1 MHALAPKNYGADMKK
16 SLLKTLLCLVIAA
29 SMVFSMAA
37 CGGKTNGGNNE
48 THSDVPAFVKSM
60 ELLYAEGFTVDYY
73 EDGYKLITVKD
84 GPDIYLVIPENA
96 DSAVTQKLIKSL
108 GVKVIKLY
116 QPITNIYLAAT
127 ATMCL
132 FDAMDALKNVTMSS
146 LKVDDWYVQGAI
158 DAMNSGKMAYAGK
171 YSAPDFEQILAKGCK
186 LALESMMIY
195 HTPEIKE
202 KLEDLGIPVFV
213 EKSTYENHPLGRT
226 EWIKLYGAFLN
237 LEDKADEIFSEQV
250 GYLKEAEKK
259 ERTGKT
265 VAFFYINSSGNVVAR
280 KSGDYVC
287 SMIELAGGK
296 YIFDDLGGDSDNN
309 LSTVNLDMET
319 FYATAKDA
327 DFIFYNSTIMGEVSD
342 VNALRKMSNLIN
354 DFKAVQQ
361 NNVWCTGENLYQ
373 ETTGLGQMILEF
385 NRILSGNTDG
395 SGLKYMKKLQ

>member
-1 MHALAPKNYGADMKK
+1 MKTKALTKVL
-16 SLLKTLLCLVIAA
+16 SLILALCIALGL
-29 SMVFSMAA
+29 AA
-37 CGGKTNGGNNE
+37 CGPAASNNTANNE
-48 THSDVPAFVKSM
+48 VHSEVPALTKSM
-60 ELLYAEGFTVDYY
+60 ELLYATGFSVDYY
-73 EDGYKLITVKD
+73 EGGYKLITVKD

-96 DSAVTQKLIKSL
+96 DSKVTQKLISSL
-108 GVKVIKLY
+108 GVKPVKLY

-132 FDAMDALKNVTMSS
+132 FDAMDALGNVTMSS
-146 LKVDDWYVQGAI
+146 LKVDDWYVKGAI
-158 DAMNSGKMAYAGK
+158 DAMNSGKMTYAGK

-186 LALESMMIY
+186 MALESMMIY

-213 EKSTYENHPLGRT
+213 EKSTYESHPLGRT
-226 EWIKLYGAFLN
+226 EWIKLYAAMLN
-237 LEDKADEIFSEQV
+237 LEDKADAIFSEQV

-259 ERTGKT
+259 EPTGKT

-354 DFKAVQQ
+354 DFRAVQQ

-373 ETTGLGQMILEF
+373 ETTDLGQMILEF

-395 SGLKYMKKLQ
+395 SGLRYMKKLQ